1 MPVSPR
7 VTSTRVNFKFDP
19 LQYTCICVFMYTV
32 HFLSINIC
40 IYATD
45 LYLKLI
51 TERYGGENCVDFM
64 QIRQFIERI
73 FTFMYMC

>member
-1 MPVSPR
+1 
-7 VTSTRVNFKFDP
+7 
-19 LQYTCICVFMYTV
+19 MYTV